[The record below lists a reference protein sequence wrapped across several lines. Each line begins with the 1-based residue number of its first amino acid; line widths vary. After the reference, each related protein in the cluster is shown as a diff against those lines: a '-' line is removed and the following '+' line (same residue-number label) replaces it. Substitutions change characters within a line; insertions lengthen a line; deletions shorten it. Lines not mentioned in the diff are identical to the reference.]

1 MPRHDLEPAA
11 AHPHTADDHLFPPI
25 PAYAEGHLDVGSGHS
40 IYWEESGASDGV
52 PVVFLH
58 GGPGAGTSPRHR
70 RFFDPKAWRIV
81 LHDQRGAGRSS
92 PHGELTDN
100 TTQAL
105 IADIEALREARGVER
120 WLVFGGSWG
129 STLALAY
136 AEAHPERCLGL
147 VLRGVFL
154 AERAE
159 TDWFMQGMAAV
170 SPRAWEAFAAP
181 IPPEERGDLIAAY
194 QRRLNDPDPA
204 VNGPAALAW
213 SAYEAASCTLY
224 PDPALL
230 ADMTSPDKALPLA
243 RLEAHY
249 FANDCFLTP
258 GQLIGGV
265 ERIRQL
271 PGIIVQGR
279 YDLLCPLAAAERLA
293 DAWPEAELVVVPDA
307 GHSAFEPSIARE
319 LVFAVA
325 RMQTLITP

>member
-11 AHPHTADDHLFPPI
+11 GHPHTADDHLFPPI
-25 PAYAEGHLDVGSGHS
+25 EAHAQGHLPVGSGHS
-40 IYWEESGASDGV
+40 IYWEESGDPDGV

-70 RFFDPKAWRIV
+70 QFFDAKFWRIV
-81 LHDQRGAGRSS
+81 LFDQRGAGKSK
-92 PHGELTDN
+92 PHGDLTDN

-105 IADIEALREARGVER
+105 ISDIEALREARGIER

-136 AEAHPERCLGL
+136 AEAHPDRCLGL
-147 VLRGVFL
+147 VIRGVFL
-154 AERAE
+154 AEKSE
-159 TDWFMQGMAAV
+159 NDWFMYGMGAFL
-170 SPRAWEAFAAP
+170 PRAWEAFAAL
-181 IPPEERGDLIAAY
+181 IPSEDRDDLIGAY

-213 SAYEAASCTLY
+213 SGYEAAFCTLY
-224 PDPALL
+224 PDAEVM
-230 ADMTSPDKALPLA
+230 AEMTSADKALPLA
-243 RLEAHY
+243 RLECHY
-249 FANDCFLTP
+249 FANDCFLRP
-258 GQLIGGV
+258 GQLIAEVG
-265 ERIRQL
+265 RIRHL

-279 YDLLCPLAAAERLA
+279 YDLLCPPIAAERLY
-293 DAWPEAELVVVPDA
+293 DAWPEAELVMVPDA

-325 RMQTLITP
+325 RMQTLVET